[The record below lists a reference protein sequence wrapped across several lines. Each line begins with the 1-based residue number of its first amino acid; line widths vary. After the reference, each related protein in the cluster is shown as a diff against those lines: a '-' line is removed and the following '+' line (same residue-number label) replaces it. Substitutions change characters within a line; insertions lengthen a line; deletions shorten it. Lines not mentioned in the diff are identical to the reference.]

1 VSGRRAGTVVVGL
14 GNTYRRDDGVG
25 PAVAAALEGLGLPNV
40 VVASGIADP
49 MDLVEAWSGAGLAIV
64 IDAMV
69 GDAATPSQPGGIRR
83 CTLDD
88 LRAGSDGL
96 SSHAVD
102 VGHSHELAAALGR
115 APDELVVFAI
125 EVADTGHGTGLTPQ
139 VSRAVPEA
147 ARLVVREIGRQ
158 VTD

>member
-1 VSGRRAGTVVVGL
+1 MSERRAGTVLVGL

-25 PAVAAALEGLGLPNV
+25 SAVAAALECLGLPDV
-40 VVASGIADP
+40 VVASRIADP
-49 MDLVEAWSGAGLAIV
+49 MGLVEAWSGAGLAIV
-64 IDAMV
+64 IDAAV
-69 GDAATPSQPGGIRR
+69 ADAAAPPRPGRIRR
-83 CTLDD
+83 CGLDD
-88 LRAGSDGL
+88 VRAGRGGL

-115 APDELVVFAI
+115 APDELVIFAI

-147 ARLVVREIGRQ
+147 VRLVVREIGGRA
-158 VTD
+158 TD